1 MGHEKNSRKY
11 STLCGTFSSR
21 ILVELRNNMS
31 DDNEDFKNQ
40 LKKMKPKKPK
50 LSVPEEFLDNAKSY
64 EDKQMLVQLLT
75 EKEKQRV
82 VLIVKNMLKDAV
94 AKKDRK

>member
-1 MGHEKNSRKY
+1 
-11 STLCGTFSSR
+11 
-21 ILVELRNNMS
+21 MS